1 MVPGHFRS
9 RPLLLGQDRHRN
21 HQAHHTGC
29 FGIWTLID
37 IIIYLV
43 GAGKDK
49 NGQALEGYEK
59 HKKLAVILS
68 IVFFIIGF
76 GAGGCNAS
84 LISNN
89 NSLGDTGPAVSSQF

>member
-1 MVPGHFRS
+1 M
-9 RPLLLGQDRHRN
+9 
-21 HQAHHTGC
+21 
-29 FGIWTLID
+29 
-37 IIIYLV
+37 